1 MKIALHLP
9 VWKRLELT
17 RACYVGL
24 QRSIQEFKEEGLD
37 LEPWIGWTE
46 PKHKDLADEFGWNT
60 VECTN
65 ENLGLKNQQLYEAM
79 RVTEF
84 DYFMQLGSDDF
95 FLPGVAK
102 VYKEHMK
109 EYEFAGFRQIYFLRA
124 KERDGTLMQGY
135 PCGAGRYMSR
145 RIIDACPKLWFSRKR
160 GLDGMSMDFVNQA
173 TGLKCFYMP
182 GCYLA
187 DVKTEVGISEY
198 HRYDSD
204 MYYLDDIIPE
214 AYLI

>member
-1 MKIALHLP
+1 MKIALHIP
-9 VWKRLELT
+9 VWKRLKLT

-24 QRSIQEFKEEGLD
+24 QRSIQEFAEEGFE

-46 PKHKDLADEFGWNT
+46 PEHQSLAEEFGWKN
-60 VECTN
+60 VECEN
-65 ENLGLKNQQLYEAM
+65 INLGLKNQQLYEAM
-79 RVTEF
+79 RSEPW
-84 DYFMQLGSDDF
+84 DWFMQLGSDDF

-109 EYEFAGFRQIYFLRA
+109 EHEFAGFRQIYFLRA

-145 RIIDACPKLWFSRKR
+145 RIIDACPKLWGSRNR
-160 GLDGMSMDFVNQA
+160 GLDGMSLDFVNEA
-173 TGLKCFYMP
+173 TGLKCFQIS

-198 HRYDSD
+198 HRFDND
-204 MYYLDDIIPE
+204 MYYLDDLIPE
-214 AYLI
+214 AHLI